1 MGSWGS
7 LHAVAARPHA
17 SSSNLHTNHGPYRT
31 GRSFPSCPRLGRYHT
46 ETKVPP
52 SSSTGTVAASN
63 EAVAALRQQQRR
75 DSNGVEA
82 AAASRQQQPRQH
94 WPSRGVRKYSS
105 KCTRIEFR
113 DRQINCPRRPPPVEF
128 RDRQRHTVT
137 VPHRAPPGRVLGQTR
152 SVHAN
157 PPGRVS
163 GQTHTVSLLRSP
175 EPTPRTSFGT
185 DRVKV
190 HTGDTALPPRSS
202 FGTHTDRQT
211 DSIII
216 GTHTD
221 RQTDR

>member
-1 MGSWGS
+1 MNELVSLQACHDTMGSWGS

-52 SSSTGTVAASN
+52 SSSIGTVAASN

-113 DRQINCPRRPPPVEF
+113 DRQINCPRRPPP
-128 RDRQRHTVT
+128 
-137 VPHRAPPGRVLGQTR
+137 
-152 SVHAN
+152 
-157 PPGRVS
+157 PGRVS
-163 GQTHTVSLLRSP
+163 GQTETHSNC
-175 EPTPRTSFGT
+175 PR
-185 DRVKV
+185 R
-190 HTGDTALPPRSS
+190 PPPVEFR
-202 FGTHTDRQT
+202 DRQT
-211 DSIII
+211 EYHYMGEELGNYVHQNFQCQGPEIF
-216 GTHTD
+216 TPLVTVTAPAK
-221 RQTDR
+221 RLK